1 VWSLYKKFWEFR
13 NVSEDEAELLLYGDI
28 ASELPWADAGDTV
41 TPQKFYEE
49 LKGLRNKAITVR
61 INSAG
66 GDVFAAHAIYT
77 QLKSHKAGVTV
88 VVDGLAASAA
98 SIVAM
103 AGDTVKMPAN
113 AMMMIHNPALFAFG
127 FLTSDEMRKY
137 AEQLDAVKGSII
149 NAYMA
154 KTELDKE
161 TLSRMMDEET
171 WMTGEEAV
179 EMGFADELMF
189 ENVPVESKGSVLIVN
204 SINHDMSR
212 FKTLPRVPEVI
223 NGVVP
228 RDVSREKA
236 PEGEPWEAPALSDFT
251 DRQWNELSDAE
262 KRRIAGHFAW
272 AASMP
277 PERYS
282 DLKLPHHRPSDGA
295 VVWRGVANAAAR
307 LPQSDIPSADIS
319 KVQEHLGSHYKQFD
333 QVPPWEENSNKDMLP
348 KKEDESMNIQ
358 TVDDLRAAFPDLAN
372 QLFEAGIMQE
382 RERMRA
388 IDEIA
393 KTIDDSLVISAK
405 YEKAM
410 TAEQLAFEAVKLEQ
424 QIGREYMKDLTDS
437 LAQVKNITPQPQE
450 HHEGDKNEK
459 EAVAKAI
466 AEFANKRRAR

>member
-1 VWSLYKKFWEFR
+1 LYKKFWEFR
-13 NVSEDEAELLLYGDI
+13 NLSEEEAELLLYGDI
-28 ASELPWADAGDTV
+28 ASDLPWADAGDTV

-49 LKGLRNKAITVR
+49 LKNLKNKAVTVR

-88 VVDGLAASAA
+88 IVDGLAASAA

-103 AGDTVKMPAN
+103 AGDTVKMPSN

-149 NAYMA
+149 NAYMM
-154 KTELDKE
+154 KTGLDRD
-161 TLSRMMDEET
+161 TLSKMMDEET
-171 WMTGEEAV
+171 WMTGQEAM
-179 EMGFADELMF
+179 EMGFADEIMF
-189 ENVPVESKGSVLIVN
+189 ESVPVESKGNILVVN
-204 SINHDMSR
+204 SVSHDMSR
-212 FKTLPRVPEVI
+212 FKTFPRMPEVV
-223 NGVVP
+223 NGVAP
-228 RDVSREKA
+228 KDVSREKA

-251 DRQWNELSDAE
+251 DKQWEELSDAE

-277 PERYS
+277 PDRYS

-307 LPQSDIPSADIS
+307 LPQSDIPSTDIE

-333 QVPPWEENSNKDMLP
+333 RVPPWEEEKSEDMLP
-348 KKEDESMNIQ
+348 KKEGEKMNIQ
-358 TVDDLRAAFPDLAN
+358 TVDELKTAFPDLAN

-382 RERMRA
+382 RERMKA

-393 KTIDDSLVISAK
+393 KTIPDNLVVSAK

-424 QIGREYMKDLTDS
+424 QMGREYMKDLTDN
-437 LAQVKNITPQPQE
+437 LAQAKAIAPQPQ
-450 HHEGDKNEK
+450 EGDKNEK
-459 EAVAKAI
+459 EAIAKAI

>member
-1 VWSLYKKFWEFR
+1 MYKKFWEFR
-13 NVSEDEAELLLYGDI
+13 NLSEEEAELLLYGDI
-28 ASELPWADAGDTV
+28 ASDLPWADAGDTV

-49 LKGLRNKAITVR
+49 LKSLKNKAVTVR

-88 VVDGLAASAA
+88 IVDGLAASAA

-103 AGDTVKMPAN
+103 AGDTVKMPSN
-113 AMMMIHNPALFAFG
+113 AMMMIHNPALFTFG

-149 NAYMA
+149 NAYTM
-154 KTELDKE
+154 KTGLDRD
-161 TLSRMMDEET
+161 TLSKMMDEET
-171 WMTGEEAV
+171 WMTGQEAM
-179 EMGFADELMF
+179 EMGFADEIMF
-189 ENVPVESKGSVLIVN
+189 ESVPVESKGNILVVN
-204 SINHDMSR
+204 SVSHDMSR
-212 FKTLPRVPEVI
+212 FKTFPRMPEVV
-223 NGVVP
+223 NGVAP
-228 RDVSREKA
+228 KDVSREKA

-251 DRQWNELSDAE
+251 DKQWEELSDAE

-277 PERYS
+277 PDRYS

-307 LPQSDIPSADIS
+307 LPQSDIPSTDIE

-333 QVPPWEENSNKDMLP
+333 RVPPWEEEKSEDMLP
-348 KKEDESMNIQ
+348 KKEGEKMNIQ
-358 TVDDLRAAFPDLAN
+358 TVDELKTAFPDLAN

-382 RERMRA
+382 RERMKA

-393 KTIDDSLVISAK
+393 KTIPDNLVASAK

-424 QIGREYMKDLTDS
+424 QMGREYMKDLTDN
-437 LAQVKNITPQPQE
+437 LAQAKNIAPQPQ
-450 HHEGDKNEK
+450 EGDKNEK
-459 EAVAKAI
+459 EAVARAI